1 MAVMSASG
9 HARAGFFR
17 RVGAFIYDLLLS
29 LAVVM
34 VAGAIA
40 VGCTAL
46 LAKTG
51 AIQIPVNMD
60 VAAYLDSQSM
70 YSFYL
75 LGCFCWFYVGFW
87 QRSGQTLGMRAW
99 RLRVQQL
106 DGRNLTFTQATVRLV
121 TATVGFGNLVVLF
134 DRGNLRAFQDY
145 MADCEVVVLGKDE
158 NLSLLG
164 KRKTQ

>member
-1 MAVMSASG
+1 
-9 HARAGFFR
+9 
-17 RVGAFIYDLLLS
+17 
-29 LAVVM
+29 
-34 VAGAIA
+34 
-40 VGCTAL
+40 
-46 LAKTG
+46 
-51 AIQIPVNMD
+51 
-60 VAAYLDSQSM
+60 
-70 YSFYL
+70 
-75 LGCFCWFYVGFW
+75 
-87 QRSGQTLGMRAW
+87 MRAW